1 MSDSE
6 SECDVDGSDDGY
18 EPVSMDQQLET
29 SAAGMYGPLVP
40 SETDRSLME
49 RVRRDLK
56 QELQEVMVDVH
67 S

>member
-6 SECDVDGSDDGY
+6 SDCDVDGSDDGY
-18 EPVSMDQQLET
+18 EPLSMDHQLET
-29 SAAGMYGPLVP
+29 SAAGMNGPLVP

-49 RVRRDLK
+49 RVRQVLK
-56 QELQEVMVDVH
+56 QELQEVTVNVH

>member
-1 MSDSE
+1 
-6 SECDVDGSDDGY
+6 
-18 EPVSMDQQLET
+18 MDQQLET